1 MDFKLTDEHRMTAEA
16 AKQFAEQELKPIV
29 RELDREH
36 KFATEA
42 VRKAGEL
49 GFMGVYMPENYGGAG
64 LDVIA
69 YVGVMEEICKI
80 DPGTGVVVSV
90 NNSLVCDP
98 ILKFGSEAQK
108 QTYLKPLASG
118 KKLGCFCLSEPS
130 TGSDAANQ
138 KTTAERRGDKW
149 ILNGTKNW
157 ISNGRE
163 ADVALV
169 IAMTDKS
176 KGTRGITAFLVP
188 SDTPGYSAGNLE
200 EKMGIRSSSTT
211 QIHLDNV
218 ELDDSHRLGEVGQ
231 GFKVAMSTLEG
242 GRIGIAAQAVG
253 IAQGAFEEA
262 IRYAQGRKAF
272 NQAIS
277 EFQGLQ
283 WMMADMET
291 QIQAARLLTLK
302 AAWKKQS
309 GQPFAKESS
318 QAKLF
323 ASEVAVEVTRKAVQ
337 IHGGYGYV
345 TEYPVERL
353 YRDAKITEIYE
364 GTSEIQR
371 LVIFRSL
378 LSEYPA

>member
-1 MDFKLTDEHRMTAEA
+1 MDLHLTDEQRMTKEA
-16 AKQFAEQELKPIV
+16 ARQFAEQELRPIV
-29 RELDREH
+29 RELDKEH
-36 KFATEA
+36 RFAADA

-49 GFMGVYMPENYGGAG
+49 GFMGVYIPEEWGGAG
-64 LDVIA
+64 LDVLA
-69 YVGVMEEICKI
+69 YVQVMEEVSKI
-80 DPGTGVVVSV
+80 DPGTAVVISV

-98 ILKFGSEAQK
+98 VLKFGTDEQK
-108 QTYLKPLASG
+108 ETYLKPMASG
-118 KKLGCFCLSEPS
+118 QKLGCFCLSEPS

-138 KTTAERRGDKW
+138 KTTAEKKGDRW

-163 ADVALV
+163 ADIALV
-169 IAMTDKS
+169 IAMTDKAQ
-176 KGTRGITAFLVP
+176 GTRGITAFLVP
-188 SDTPGYSAGNLE
+188 SDTPGYSVGPPE
-200 EKMGIRSSSTT
+200 DKMGIRSSSTT

-218 ELDDSHRLGEVGQ
+218 ELDDSHRLGAVGE
-231 GFKVAMSTLEG
+231 GFKVAMATLEG

-253 IAQGAFEEA
+253 IGQGAFEEA
-262 IRYAQGRKAF
+262 IRYSQQRHAF
-272 NQAIS
+272 NQPIAQ
-277 EFQGLQ
+277 FQGLQ

-291 QIQAARLLTLK
+291 QIQAARLLTWK
-302 AAWKKQS
+302 AAWLKQS
-309 GQPFAKESS
+309 GEPYAKASS

-323 ASEVAVEVTRKAVQ
+323 ASEMAVEVTRKAVQ

-371 LVIFRSL
+371 LVIFRQL
-378 LSEYPA
+378 LKEY

>member
-1 MDFKLTDEHRMTAEA
+1 MTGEA
-16 AKQFAEQELKPIV
+16 AKDFAQKELKPII
-29 RELDREH
+29 REYDKQH
-36 KFATEA
+36 KFAAAA
-42 VRKAGEL
+42 VKKAGEL
-49 GFMGVYMPENYGGAG
+49 GFMGVYIPETYGGAG
-64 LDVIA
+64 LDVIS
-69 YVGVMEEICKI
+69 YVQVMEEICKI
-80 DPGTGVVVSV
+80 DPGTGVVISV

-98 ILKFGSEAQK
+98 ILKFGNEEQK
-108 QTYLKPLASG
+108 QKYLKPLASG
-118 KKLGCFCLSEPS
+118 QKLGCFCLSEPS

-138 KTTAERRGDKW
+138 KTTAEKKGDKW

-163 ADVALV
+163 ADIALV

-176 KGTRGITAFLVP
+176 KGVKGITAFLVP
-188 SDTPGYSAGNLE
+188 REVKGYSAGHPE
-200 EKMGIRSSSTT
+200 DKMGIRTSSTT

-231 GFKVAMSTLEG
+231 GFKIAMSTLEG

-262 IRYAQGRKAF
+262 IRYAQTRHAF
-272 NQAIS
+272 NQPIS

-283 WMMADMET
+283 WMLADMET
-291 QIQAARLLTLK
+291 DIQAARMLVYK

-309 GQPFAKESS
+309 GQPYGKDSS

-345 TEYPVERL
+345 TEYAVERL

-371 LVIFRSL
+371 VVISRAL
-378 LSEYPA
+378 LNEYAI